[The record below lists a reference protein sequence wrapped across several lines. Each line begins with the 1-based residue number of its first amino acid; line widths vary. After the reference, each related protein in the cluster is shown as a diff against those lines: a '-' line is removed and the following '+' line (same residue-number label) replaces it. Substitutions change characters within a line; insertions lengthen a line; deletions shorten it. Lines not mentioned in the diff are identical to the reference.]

1 MGHVGHE
8 LTAHLLVAL
17 QGVRQ
22 LIEVTRQ
29 LADLIGGGHRH
40 AAAVFSGREAMGRS
54 GNAFDRVKQCS
65 RDPQGNQ
72 HRQQQGK
79 HTHRQAGTQLILLK
93 TLTAGFAHTLKGGD
107 GQPAYGLAVHLH
119 RAHELVVV
127 HTLKTHHQIF
137 VGIQQGDS
145 KHRAGQIG
153 SRGRSKAGNGEILRR
168 VRAHDFKPAFP
179 VIAQELPI
187 AFACIGTGQARQ
199 DRRHALHCLLVEI
212 AEKTA
217 TEAPVG
223 SQAHNQDHRQHTGKD
238 RDKQFGGDARFHEGL
253 GFP

>member
-1 MGHVGHE
+1 
-8 LTAHLLVAL
+8 
-17 QGVRQ
+17 
-22 LIEVTRQ
+22 
-29 LADLIGGGHRH
+29 
-40 AAAVFSGREAMGRS
+40 MGRS

-65 RDPQGNQ
+65 RDPPGNQ

-127 HTLKTHHQIF
+127 HTLKTHHQVF
-137 VGIQQGDS
+137 VSIQQGDS

-168 VRAHDFKPAFP
+168 VRAHDFKPAIP
-179 VIAQELPI
+179 VIAQKLPV
-187 AFACIGTGQARQ
+187 AFACIGTGQAR
-199 DRRHALHCLLVEI
+199 
-212 AEKTA
+212 
-217 TEAPVG
+217 
-223 SQAHNQDHRQHTGKD
+223 
-238 RDKQFGGDARFHEGL
+238 
-253 GFP
+253 